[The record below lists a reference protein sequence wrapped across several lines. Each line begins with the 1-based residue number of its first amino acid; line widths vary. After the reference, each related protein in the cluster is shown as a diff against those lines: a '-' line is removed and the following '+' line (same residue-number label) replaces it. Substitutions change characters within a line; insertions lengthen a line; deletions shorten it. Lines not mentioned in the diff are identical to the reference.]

1 VQNWVENCYFS
12 PPPWDF
18 WVRGAAVA

>member
-1 VQNWVENCYFS
+1 VQNWVENCYLS